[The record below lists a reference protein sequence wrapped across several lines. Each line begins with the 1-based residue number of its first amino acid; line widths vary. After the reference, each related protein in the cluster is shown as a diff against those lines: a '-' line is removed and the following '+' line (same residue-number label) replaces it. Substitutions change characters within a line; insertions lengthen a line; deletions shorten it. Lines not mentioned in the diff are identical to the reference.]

1 MTFGSTDL
9 RAAKP
14 EDLLAL
20 FARIVDELLS
30 QGVVRSTN
38 NPVADY
44 SEYLTARA
52 FGLTLVA
59 NSSIGF
65 DAISDDDVRYQVKA
79 RRLTARNTSRQLG
92 FIRGLDKDEDPFD
105 VLVGILFNA
114 DFSVLRAALVP
125 MEVVRTRAARVDY
138 VNAWRIVLNEV
149 VWSVPGV
156 EDVTDRIRSAAAAP
170 ASRPALV
177 QATQPVPSPITTD
190 NPTWTLALD
199 RYRTP
204 RTLRTRARGSEF
216 RVEAG
221 GGGLI
226 VTPSTGRPRRIF
238 AAEFVAVEPI
248 IGSATR
254 QDLQAITFNSSY
266 LEAILTDL
274 RSAS

>member
-1 MTFGSTDL
+1 MSFGSTNL

-125 MEVVRTRAARVDY
+125 MEVVHARAARVDY

-156 EDVTDRIRSAAAAP
+156 EDVTDQIRAAAGAP

-177 QATQPVPSPITTD
+177 QPAQPDPSPMKTED
-190 NPTWTLALD
+190 PTWTFALD

-204 RTLRTRARGSEF
+204 RTLRTGARGSEF

-221 GGGLI
+221 GGRLI
-226 VTPSTGRPRRIF
+226 VTPRTGRPRRIF
-238 AAEFVAVEPI
+238 AAEFITVEPI

-254 QDLQAITFNSSY
+254 QDLQAVTFNSSY

-274 RSAS
+274 SSAR